1 MSWWKC
7 LAVSAL
13 LAGMAPMAAS
23 AEPIPVRGI
32 VEGFYGT
39 PWTQAHRLD
48 MLEFCGA
55 HGLNAYI
62 YHKCRH

>member
-1 MSWWKC
+1 
-7 LAVSAL
+7 
-13 LAGMAPMAAS
+13 MAAS